1 MLAAVIFDVDGT
13 LLDTERLYIQAWKQ
27 AGALLGYPMT
37 DALMYSTRGRDGQTV
52 QRLMAEALGEDFP
65 YDEVRK
71 LRVSLAEEAISREKN
86 LCKPGAMELL
96 TELSRLGIPFA
107 AATTTDKDL
116 TAAHLEAAGLARL
129 VTHRVTGDMVE
140 HSKPAPDIYLKA
152 AALLGVAPGECLAVE
167 DSLTGLA
174 AATAA
179 GMQTVWIPDLHSNP
193 CPGQAHCS
201 RRYESLTQLLKDLP
215 QWI

>member
-71 LRVSLAEEAISREKN
+71 LRVSLAEEAISRENDDEPMPNSVELRGLRSPVMKGN
-86 LCKPGAMELL
+86 LPMNIDGK
-96 TELSRLGIPFA
+96 IN
-107 AATTTDKDL
+107 KD
-116 TAAHLEAAGLARL
+116 
-129 VTHRVTGDMVE
+129 
-140 HSKPAPDIYLKA
+140 
-152 AALLGVAPGECLAVE
+152 
-167 DSLTGLA
+167 
-174 AATAA
+174 
-179 GMQTVWIPDLHSNP
+179 N
-193 CPGQAHCS
+193 
-201 RRYESLTQLLKDLP
+201 
-215 QWI
+215 